1 MNHFSLSYDLH
12 LFHNAITIPPQSIWI
27 TWAGQ
32 YSTQSSLPMQ
42 KKEVAFWKK
51 TSESLS
57 AGNEKLKD
65 HHTWR
70 NSRKLKCVGYIRIPY
85 LWMAI
90 VIGPFPEVWECPLLP
105 FIQSGK
111 RKEVTAQGRSGGLI
125 EVAGS
130 TFEQIDSEQGTSDVV
145 SWRGSMNAP

>member
-1 MNHFSLSYDLH
+1 
-12 LFHNAITIPPQSIWI
+12 
-27 TWAGQ
+27 
-32 YSTQSSLPMQ
+32 
-42 KKEVAFWKK
+42 
-51 TSESLS
+51 
-57 AGNEKLKD
+57 
-65 HHTWR
+65 
-70 NSRKLKCVGYIRIPY
+70 
-85 LWMAI
+85 MAI